1 MICYLFWHTKLNKF
15 SEEEYLKSHKVFH
28 TELKNEKPEG
38 FVDSFCFRIEDLKE
52 VFNDFPV
59 YFDVYSVENFYS
71 LETLNK
77 AAVNTRMKIS
87 HDNIA
92 IKSNNGAAGLYSQLK
107 TAPDF
112 RKLHFFSSFAK
123 PQGVNYTQ
131 FEDQL
136 LSAGESLIF
145 KRIMVLSPLKEYI
158 YLNEHKNTGEN
169 INNHLIKF
177 LF

>member
-1 MICYLFWHTKLNKF
+1 MICYLFWHTKLNKY
-15 SEEEYLKSHKVFH
+15 SEDEYLESHKIFH

-38 FVDSFCFRIEDLKE
+38 FIDSFCFRIEDLKE
-52 VFNDFPV
+52 VFEDYPV
-59 YFDVYSVENFYS
+59 YFDVYSVENFSS

-77 AAVNTRMKIS
+77 AAVNTRMKFS

-92 IKSNNGAAGLYSQLK
+92 VKSNSGAAGLYSKLK

-112 RKLHFFSSFAK
+112 KNLHFFSSFAK

-131 FEDQL
+131 FEGQL
-136 LSAGESLIF
+136 LNAGDNLIF

-158 YLNEHKNTGEN
+158 LLSDQENTGEN
-169 INNHLIKF
+169 VNTHRLKF